1 MSTTREAGDRGEAMA
16 AEYLRENGYEILA
29 SQFRCRFGE
38 IDLIARDGAYLVF
51 IEVKYR
57 SSLKDGDSLEAVNRR
72 KQRKII
78 RVAEY
83 YLCMHQEKA
92 DLPCRFDVIGI
103 EEERI
108 RLIDAHTSG
117 FIYMVSSAATTG
129 AQQDFNEQKQAY
141 FRRINAMNLQNPR
154 LVGFGIS
161 NKATFEAATA
171 HSSGAIIG
179 SKFVQLLK
187 SEATPAKAVDKLLEA
202 LKQ

>member
-1 MSTTREAGDRGEAMA
+1 MLGPCWNGPIRE
-16 AEYLRENGYEILA
+16 
-29 SQFRCRFGE
+29 
-38 IDLIARDGAYLVF
+38 V
-51 IEVKYR
+51 
-57 SSLKDGDSLEAVNRR
+57 
-72 KQRKII
+72 
-78 RVAEY
+78 
-83 YLCMHQEKA
+83 
-92 DLPCRFDVIGI
+92 
-103 EEERI
+103 
-108 RLIDAHTSG
+108 
-117 FIYMVSSAATTG
+117 
-129 AQQDFNEQKQAY
+129 QQDFNEQKQAY

>member
-1 MSTTREAGDRGEAMA
+1 MQAAAYLKKKGYRILEA
-16 AEYLRENGYEILA
+16 N
-29 SQFRCRFGE
+29 FRCRFGE

-161 NKATFEAATA
+161 NKATFEAAIA

-187 SEATPAKAVDKLLEA
+187 SEATPAEAVDKLLEA